1 MKMQEFQVP
10 KGYFNMGIELIVLDV
25 DGTLTDGK
33 IIYTQSGDEIKSF
46 SVKDGLAIVSW
57 IKLGKQVAII
67 TGRTSKIV
75 ERRAKELGIQH
86 FYQGIHNKKEVL
98 ENLLKEL
105 NLTMKNVA
113 SAGDDLNDYTMLK
126 ASELAYVPANA
137 SRYVKEI
144 AGEVLTANG
153 GEDAIREMIEK
164 LIILENLEEEYLALW
179 Q

>member
-1 MKMQEFQVP
+1 MS
-10 KGYFNMGIELIVLDV
+10 IELIVLDV

-33 IIYTQSGDEIKSF
+33 ITYSQKGDEIKSF
-46 SVKDGLAIVSW
+46 SVKDGLAIASW

-67 TGRTSKIV
+67 TGRSSAIV

-105 NLTMKNVA
+105 NLSMENVA
-113 SAGDDLNDYTMLK
+113 SAGDDLNDYKMLK
-126 ASELAYVPANA
+126 ASKLAYVPADA
-137 SRYVKEI
+137 SHYVKQI
-144 AGEVLTANG
+144 ADEVLSANG
-153 GEDAIREMIEK
+153 GDAAIREMIEK
-164 LIILENLEEEYLALW
+164 LIILENLEEEYLSLW